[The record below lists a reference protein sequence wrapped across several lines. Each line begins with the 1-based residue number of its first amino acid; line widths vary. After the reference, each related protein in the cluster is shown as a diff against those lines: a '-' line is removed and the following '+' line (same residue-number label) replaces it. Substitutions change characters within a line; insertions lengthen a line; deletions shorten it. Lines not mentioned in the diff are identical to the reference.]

1 MSQHDYILDNQDGA
15 SFRADINSVLA
26 AVASCNSGATAPATT
41 YAYQVW
47 HDTTTDIIKQRN
59 AANTAWLNLADVLL
73 AGKTINGLLTY
84 TNQMTQAAS
93 QATTS
98 GTFKDFTSIPSWV
111 KRITLS
117 FQGVSTNGSS
127 SVLVQ
132 LGTGTP
138 TTSGYLGSAIIIGTA
153 GAAANFSSGF
163 RLFFNTSDAATTVRH
178 GSITIT
184 NVTGNVWAVS
194 GVVGLSDSA
203 WVTLMGGTISLAG
216 VMNMLRVTTVNGT
229 DTFDAG
235 AVNILYE

>member
-15 SFRADINSVLA
+15 SFRGDINSVLEA
-26 AVASCNSGATAPATT
+26 IASCNSGTSEPVTP

-47 HDTTTDIIKQRN
+47 HDTATGIIKQRN
-59 AANTAWLNLADVLL
+59 AANSGWQNLADVLL

-84 TNQMTQAAS
+84 TNQLTQAAS

-98 GTFKDFTSIPSWV
+98 GTFKDFTGIPIWV

-117 FQGVSTNGSS
+117 FQGVSTSGSS

-132 LGTGTP
+132 VGAGSP

-163 RLFFNTSDAATTVRH
+163 RLFFNTSDAATTTRH

-203 WVTLMGGTISLAG
+203 WATLMGGTISLAG
-216 VMNMLRVTTVNGT
+216 VLDRVRVTTVNGT